1 MLSLALA
8 ATGALV
14 WLAPDDEVAPVRA
27 GARQPRTSEPAHS
40 TPTNRPLRAD
50 HAAGTFAPVSL
61 RQAPRQVV
69 TDNVPDLFKSATW
82 YVAPP
87 PVAVVAVKPPAPPPP
102 TAPALPF
109 TFLGQYVEDQR
120 QQIILARGDRVVTA
134 VVGDAIDKNYRLES
148 LQNGLLTFV
157 YLPLDAR
164 QTLTIGTTQ

>member
-1 MLSLALA
+1 MALALV

-14 WLAPDDEVAPVRA
+14 WLAPEDEVAP
-27 GARQPRTSEPAHS
+27 ARPVSRSAKAAEPAHA
-40 TPTNRPLRAD
+40 TPPISRSLRAD
-50 HAAGTFAPVSL
+50 NAGATFAAVSL
-61 RQAPRQVV
+61 KQLPRQAVS
-69 TDNVPDLFKSATW
+69 DEVPDLFKSASW

-87 PVAVVAVKPPAPPPP
+87 PSVAAAIKPPPP
-102 TAPALPF
+102 PPPAAPALPF

-120 QQIILARGDRVVTA
+120 QQIILARGDRLVTV
-134 VVGDAIDKNYRLES
+134 VVGDNIDKNYRLES